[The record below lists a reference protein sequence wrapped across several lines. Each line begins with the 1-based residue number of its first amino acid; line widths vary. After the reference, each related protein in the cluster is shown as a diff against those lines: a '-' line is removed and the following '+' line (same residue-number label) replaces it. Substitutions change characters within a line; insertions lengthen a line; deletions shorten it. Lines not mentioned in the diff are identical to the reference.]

1 MPDEAFGLTREEV
14 VLAYRLILLREPES
28 EEVIL
33 AHRRNWTDVRAF
45 GQALTGSEEFRR
57 RFVPPEPE
65 ALPLDIPANPV
76 RAEADAAAIADML
89 AAQRGYWERIGEA
102 APHWSAL
109 PEARFLPENLAANRA
124 AFDASGAAEARAALA
139 ALARA
144 GRDPARMARV
154 VEQGCGV
161 GRITRHLAP
170 HLARLVA
177 ADLSLPHLRVA
188 AAELG
193 AAGLGDIAFVQVGPE
208 RPVPLPQHDLW
219 LCFTTLQHLP
229 PPLALW
235 LLRAALR
242 ALAPG
247 GLAVFQLVTW
257 IEGYAFETAPY
268 LAALRGREM
277 ELHALPQPALF
288 ALLAETGCRLRE
300 LREAPGAGDRP
311 ERLLS
316 NLVVA
321 ERAG

>member
-14 VLAYRLILLREPES
+14 ILAYRLILLRDPES

-33 AHRRNWTDVRAF
+33 AHRRNWADVRAF
-45 GQALTGSEEFRR
+45 GQALTESEEFRR

-65 ALPLDIPANPV
+65 ALPLDLPANAV
-76 RAEADAAAIADML
+76 RAEADAPGIARML
-89 AAQRGYWERIGEA
+89 AAQRAYWERIGEA

-124 AFDASGAAEARAALA
+124 AFDASGAAEARAVLA

-144 GRDPARMARV
+144 GRAPRRFARV

-161 GRITRHLAP
+161 GRLTRHLAP
-170 HLARLVA
+170 HFERIVA
-177 ADLSLPHLRVA
+177 ADISLPHLRVA

-193 AAGLGDIAFVQVGPE
+193 AAGIRNLSFVQVGPE
-208 RPVPLPQHDLW
+208 RALPLPQHDLW
-219 LCFTTLQHLP
+219 LCFATLQHLP
-229 PPLALW
+229 PPAALW

-247 GLAVFQLVTW
+247 GLALFQLVTW
-257 IEGYAFETAPY
+257 IEGYGFEPEAYFAAP
-268 LAALRGREM
+268 RGGVM
-277 ELHALPQPALF
+277 ELHALPQPELF
-288 ALLAETGCRLRE
+288 ALIGETGCRLRE